1 MSSVL
6 NQLVVPIRSD
16 KYSLNVQVTRS
27 LASVKSEFQQIDIVD
42 SECFGRML
50 LLDGHIQFTMVDEHA
65 YHEALVH
72 IPAMS
77 VARLKRALV
86 VGGGDGGV
94 IRELCRHKG
103 IEQIDM
109 VEIDQAVIDACMLHL
124 PEISGGAFDD
134 PRVSLNVTD
143 AFPFVKQA
151 EAGIYDLI
159 ILDSTDTYEDEEG
172 EISEML
178 FTQEFYK
185 DCKRLLAPGGL
196 VVTQADNLL
205 FCPYSLDEIHEQFS
219 KVFPNTGS
227 FWSIV
232 PSFGSFSGFFWASVD
247 ASISQ
252 TFEPNK
258 APVGLKYLNATTWT
272 LGTSLLPFKII

>member
-6 NQLVVPIRSD
+6 NHLSIPIRSD
-16 KYSLNVQVTRS
+16 KYSLNVQVTRT

-42 SECFGRML
+42 SDCFGRML
-50 LLDGHIQFTMVDEHA
+50 LLDGHIQFTRIDEHA

-77 VARLKRALV
+77 IANLTRALV

-94 IRELCRHKG
+94 IRELCRHKS
-103 IEQIDM
+103 IEQIDV
-109 VEIDQAVIDACMLHL
+109 VEIDQAVIDACKEHL
-124 PEISGGAFDD
+124 PEISNGAFDD
-134 PRVSLNVTD
+134 PRVHLHVTD
-143 AFPFVKQA
+143 AFPFVKKA
-151 EAGIYDLI
+151 DAGIYDLI
-159 ILDSTDTYEDEEG
+159 VLDSTDTYEDEEG

-178 FTQEFYK
+178 FTQEFYH

-205 FCPYSLDEIHEQFS
+205 FCPYSLDEIEAQFS
-219 KVFPNTGS
+219 KVFPKTGS

-247 ASISQ
+247 AEIASEFDAS
-252 TFEPNK
+252 K
-258 APVGLKYLNATTWT
+258 APAGLKYLNPNTWK
-272 LGTSLLPFKII
+272 LGTSPLPF